1 MNTKDFS
8 MTYKVSSFELD
19 KDNILIYDANSKI
32 IYLSKEYD
40 SIDIYSIETKAK
52 ICSKKFDSEI
62 IHFQSHSKYYNI
74 LSISLTNSNVLLFHI
89 DINNKKLEQKVIYK
103 NPNHGIALKN
113 IFSPYENG
121 TILSSLFTD
130 AINIWDIKRYN

>member
-40 SIDIYSIETKAK
+40 SIDIYSIETKTK

-62 IHFQSHSKYYNI
+62 IHFQSIQNITIYYQ
-74 LSISLTNSNVLLFHI
+74 FH
-89 DINNKKLEQKVIYK
+89 
-103 NPNHGIALKN
+103 
-113 IFSPYENG
+113 
-121 TILSSLFTD
+121 
-130 AINIWDIKRYN
+130 